1 MTVRAGDG
9 GDEANGA
16 AELLRWL
23 RNEPRLK
30 SRVGRLDRDG
40 APAGAMG
47 PVVDAVVAVLEPGG
61 VAAVFAGALVAWVQ
75 TRRGSWTVTVRRPD
89 GTEISLSSSRARALG
104 PEEAAALA
112 EQLIRPPGDA
122 EDTGPRAEDT
132 GSQAPGHD
140 G

>member
-1 MTVRAGDG
+1 MTVRTDDG
-9 GDEANGA
+9 GADAGGA

-23 RNEPRLK
+23 RAEPALKGRVDRLE
-30 SRVGRLDRDG
+30 REPDDI
-40 APAGAMG
+40 PDGAMG
-47 PVVDAVVAVLEPGG
+47 PVMDAAVAVLEPGG

-89 GTEISLSSSRARALG
+89 GTEITLSSRGARALS

-112 EQLIRPPGDA
+112 ERLVRPPGDA
-122 EDTGPRAEDT
+122 DSP
-132 GSQAPGHD
+132 APGHD